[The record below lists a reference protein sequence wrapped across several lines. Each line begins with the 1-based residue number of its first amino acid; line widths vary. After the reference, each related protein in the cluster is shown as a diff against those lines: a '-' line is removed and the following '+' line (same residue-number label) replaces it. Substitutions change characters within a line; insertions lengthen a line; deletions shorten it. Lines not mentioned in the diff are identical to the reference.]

1 MHYLEA
7 HKVQDARSNLRAFAW
22 LNFLLAFCL
31 VVPDIVRFSF
41 DYHLV
46 VLLIQ
51 GGLVLLY
58 LGSRQLQ
65 TRVVTAGIFLIILAT
80 TLHEAWLWASQLDGV
95 IQGGEI
101 GGKGAPFAFVFQSPP
116 YFYPVIRVGSLG
128 LFIPV
133 LRTLR
138 LSVWDGD

>member
-7 HKVQDARSNLRAFAW
+7 HKVQDAQSNLRAFAW

-31 VVPDIVRFSF
+31 VVPDIVHFSF

-58 LGSRQLQ
+58 LKSRQLQ
-65 TRVVTAGIFLIILAT
+65 TRVITAGNFLIILAT
-80 TLHEAWLWASQLDGV
+80 NLHEAGLWASEQDGV
-95 IQGGEI
+95 IHGGEI
-101 GGKGAPFAFVFQSPP
+101 GGKGAP
-116 YFYPVIRVGSLG
+116 YLYPLIRVGSLG
-128 LFIPV
+128 LFIPL
-133 LRTLR
+133 LRTFR